1 MPTLNGVAP
10 KYFRRP
16 NNAAVLAA
24 IQKNASNA
32 YQTRVPA
39 PTKASIQATQEH
51 LLDGRNKPDWNEF
64 TDALLNRIGLEL
76 FRVQQFKNPLA
87 KFNSGDLRFGD
98 TIEEIAYGL
107 AEAYVYDVDRDYLE
121 KSIFGQE
128 RPEVQAAYH
137 KINRQNYY
145 KLTINEPMLRR
156 AFNSEYGLS
165 EYIAGQMEIL
175 SNSDELDQYLI
186 MTSLFKEYYDNGGF
200 FKVNVPNIG
209 ADASTE
215 ADAKKFLRK
224 ARAFADNLTIL
235 SRHYNAAGLPV
246 KASRE
251 ELELF
256 ITPEANAAIDVEAL
270 AAAFNVESTS
280 MPFRITVIPAE
291 HFRIPGVQAVLTT
304 RDFFI
309 VADSFYQVNRVD
321 NPVGLYENHFLHH
334 HQVISTSLFVPAI
347 LFYTGPGD
355 TIVINET
362 PVTDVSA
369 IVVTDR
375 NGTTVTSLERGE
387 VYAID
392 ASAITAPTGG
402 ANDSVKF
409 DFQENGRPNSTHTFI
424 RQEGRTLY
432 VAIDEGATALI
443 IRATATDNNAQT
455 ETLSLPVV
463 GERITLWPNP
473 NTQIT
478 SGVTFTDAGDIVT
491 VPSHGASVGDKIT
504 FGAITGTTGV
514 AAGVEYFV
522 KTAPTADT
530 LTISATDGG
539 ATLALT
545 TNGTAASATIYNVA

>member
-1 MPTLNGVAP
+1 MPVLNGVAP

-16 NNAAVLAA
+16 NNAAILAA
-24 IQKNASNA
+24 IHKNATNA
-32 YQTRVPA
+32 FQSRVPA

-51 LLDGRNKPDWNEF
+51 LLDGGNKPDWNEF

-87 KFNSGDLRFGD
+87 KFNSGDLRHGD

-107 AEAYVYDVDRDYLE
+107 AQSYAYDVDRDYLE
-121 KSIFGQE
+121 RAIFGQE

-145 KLTINEPMLRR
+145 KLTVNEPMLRR
-156 AFNSEYGLS
+156 AFNDEYGLS
-165 EYIAGQMEIL
+165 TYIAGQMAIL
-175 SNSDELDQYLI
+175 SNSDELDQYLM

-200 FKVNVPNIG
+200 FKVNVPNISADG
-209 ADASTE
+209 STAADAR
-215 ADAKKFLRK
+215 AFLRK
-224 ARAFADNLTIL
+224 SRAFADNLTIL

-246 KASRE
+246 KASRD

-270 AAAFNVESTS
+270 AAAFNVESAA
-280 MPFRITVIPAE
+280 MVGRITVVPAE

-355 TIVINET
+355 TITINDYD
-362 PVTDVSA
+362 VTDVA
-369 IVVTDR
+369 DITVYNRNGVVVTE
-375 NGTTVTSLERGE
+375 VERGE

-392 ASAITAPTGG
+392 SSAITTPDGG
-402 ANDSVKF
+402 VNDAVKF
-409 DFQENGRPNSTHTFI
+409 EFTDNGKPNSSHTLI

-432 VAIDEGATALI
+432 VAIDESATALEL
-443 IRATATDNNAQT
+443 RAIATDDNAV
-455 ETLSLPVV
+455 ESVLSLPVT
-463 GERITLWPNP
+463 GEIITLWPNP
-473 NTQIT
+473 
-478 SGVTFTDAGDIVT
+478 GVTESDGD
-491 VPSHGASVGDKIT
+491 
-504 FGAITGTTGV
+504 
-514 AAGVEYFV
+514 
-522 KTAPTADT
+522 
-530 LTISATDGG
+530 
-539 ATLALT
+539 
-545 TNGTAASATIYNVA
+545 